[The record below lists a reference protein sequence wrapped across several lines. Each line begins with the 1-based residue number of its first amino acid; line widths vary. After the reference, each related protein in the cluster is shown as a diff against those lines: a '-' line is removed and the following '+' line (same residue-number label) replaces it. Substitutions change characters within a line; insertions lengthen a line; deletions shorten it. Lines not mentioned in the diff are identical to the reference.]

1 VEGGDGFY
9 VSARRVALNFPG
21 YGIAKMGHRSS
32 LHSEKCSPAS
42 RRASP
47 SPPRATDSREM
58 SRALRPTPV
67 TRARSGV
74 GGFSQARHGRDASH
88 ASCAAWKARK
98 GISGKRFVGFHARRD
113 RVTSL
118 QRARSSNSDSRSED
132 SDIESMV
139 DIESIKAMLEDDP
152 EVKAQERKIANTA
165 RDAASLQVDA
175 RMAEA
180 RDEIAYELANR
191 SSKVSELLINT
202 QTEALVEFE
211 LRSAAVLKAEAEVI
225 KIAEERKALEA
236 EANER
241 GYKEKKKWGSTVS
254 DDVDEN
260 AERVESAKAGSI
272 SAIAGTALSTPL
284 LLAQSGDN
292 LFVSLSSVGG
302 VFVSCLLF
310 GVVTRYATRDD
321 LGNDQLRLG
330 VLGAFGLTRGLGE
343 VDVYLHGSDTSQI
356 STYAEAGLLLA
367 ESLLPFAFAA
377 AALDWGFK
385 NELVRPFPMRRK
397 KY

>member
-1 VEGGDGFY
+1 MEGGDGFY

-165 RDAASLQVDA
+165 QEPIGDTRCAAGPASDLERSLRISNCRWVGA
-175 RMAEA
+175 
-180 RDEIAYELANR
+180 
-191 SSKVSELLINT
+191 T
-202 QTEALVEFE
+202 P
-211 LRSAAVLKAEAEVI
+211 AVRI
-225 KIAEERKALEA
+225 GR
-236 EANER
+236 
-241 GYKEKKKWGSTVS
+241 
-254 DDVDEN
+254 
-260 AERVESAKAGSI
+260 
-272 SAIAGTALSTPL
+272 P
-284 LLAQSGDN
+284 QSGGGGDIG
-292 LFVSLSSVGG
+292 SLREGAGG
-302 VFVSCLLF
+302 
-310 GVVTRYATRDD
+310 G
-321 LGNDQLRLG
+321 
-330 VLGAFGLTRGLGE
+330 GE
-343 VDVYLHGSDTSQI
+343 
-356 STYAEAGLLLA
+356 
-367 ESLLPFAFAA
+367 
-377 AALDWGFK
+377 
-385 NELVRPFPMRRK
+385 
-397 KY
+397 

>member
-1 VEGGDGFY
+1 
-9 VSARRVALNFPG
+9 
-21 YGIAKMGHRSS
+21 M
-32 LHSEKCSPAS
+32 
-42 RRASP
+42 
-47 SPPRATDSREM
+47 
-58 SRALRPTPV
+58 
-67 TRARSGV
+67 
-74 GGFSQARHGRDASH
+74 
-88 ASCAAWKARK
+88 
-98 GISGKRFVGFHARRD
+98 
-113 RVTSL
+113 
-118 QRARSSNSDSRSED
+118 QRARSSNSDFRSED

-272 SAIAGTALSTPL
+272 SAIAGTVLSTPL

-292 LFVSLSSVGG
+292 LLVSLSSVGG